1 MTFQKNP
8 WEDGDLELPAATDV
22 WLGYITENRE
32 IFKNQVN
39 GVIPLVP
46 SSRPSASQIPNL
58 TDEVASILTYQ
69 RDWIVYRNWVKSLHS

>member
-8 WEDGDLELPAATDV
+8 WEDGGLELPAATDV

-46 SSRPSASQIPNL
+46 SSRLSASQIPNL
-58 TDEVASILTYQ
+58 TEVASILSIPAGL
-69 RDWIVYRNWVKSLHS
+69 DNI

>member
-8 WEDGDLELPAATDV
+8 WEDGGLELPAATDV

-46 SSRPSASQIPNL
+46 SSCLSASQIPNL
-58 TDEVASILTYQ
+58 TEVASILDLFPEKQ
-69 RDWIVYRNWVKSLHS
+69 CMGV